1 MIRAATKQ
9 DASELVC
16 LIDCAG
22 YGMPLGVWG
31 DMLSDEASVLEVG
44 RKRAMREEGG
54 FSYRNAWIAERDGA
68 VAGALVGYRLDE
80 DIDLSG
86 IEEVPAVFQPLMELE
101 AEAPGSWYGNVLA
114 VHAEHRGKG
123 VGGALLDH
131 ADLMGAAA
139 DACCMSIIFESENK
153 VAHRL
158 YEAKGYVVTARRPRV
173 AFEMDRTGSAEWLLM
188 VKDLKV

>member
-22 YGMPLGVWG
+22 YGIPLSVWDG
-31 DMLSDEASVLEVG
+31 MLDGETSVLEVG

-54 FSYRNAWIAERDGA
+54 FSYRNAWVAERDGA
-68 VAGALVGYRLDE
+68 VAGALVGYRLDDE
-80 DIDLSG
+80 IDLSG
-86 IEEVPAVFQPLMELE
+86 LADAPAAFQPLLELE
-101 AEAPGSWYGNVLA
+101 AEAPGTWYVNVLA
-114 VHAEHRGKG
+114 VHAEYRGCG

-131 ADLMGAAA
+131 ADTLGAAA
-139 DACCMSIIFESENK
+139 NANGMSIIFESENRT
-153 VAHRL
+153 ARRL
-158 YEAKGYVVTARRPRV
+158 YESKGYQVTARRPRV
-173 AFEMDRTGSAEWLLM
+173 AIEPDRTGSAEWLLM

>member
-22 YGMPLGVWG
+22 YGIPLGVWNG
-31 DMLSDEASVLEVG
+31 MLVDETSVLEVG

-54 FSYRNAWIAERDGA
+54 FSYRNAWIAEQDEA

-80 DIDLSG
+80 EIDLSG
-86 IEEVPAVFQPLMELE
+86 IAEVPATFQPLMELE
-101 AEAPGSWYGNVLA
+101 AEAPGSWYVNVLA
-114 VHAEHRGKG
+114 VHAEYRGKG

-131 ADLMGAAA
+131 ADRMAETMGARS
-139 DACCMSIIFESENK
+139 MSIIFESENH
-153 VAHRL
+153 AARRL
-158 YEAKGYVVTARRPRV
+158 YEGKGYEVTARRPRV
-173 AFEMDRTGSAEWLLM
+173 AFETDRTGSAEWLLM
-188 VKDLKV
+188 MKDLKV

>member
-22 YGMPLGVWG
+22 YGMPLDVWNS
-31 DMLSDEASVLEVG
+31 MLDGEASVLEVG

-68 VAGALVGYRLDE
+68 TAGVLVGYRLDE

-86 IEEVPAVFQPLMELE
+86 IDQVPAAFRPLMELE
-101 AEAPGSWYGNVLA
+101 AEAPGSWYVNVLA
-114 VHAEHRGKG
+114 VHAEYRGKG
-123 VGGALLDH
+123 IGGALLDH
-131 ADLMGAAA
+131 ADRTADDVGAGT
-139 DACCMSIIFESENK
+139 MSIIFESENH
-153 VAHRL
+153 AARRL
-158 YEAKGYVVTARRPRV
+158 YASKGYSVTAQRPRV
-173 AFEMDRTGSAEWLLM
+173 AFEKDRTGSAEWLLM
-188 VKDLKV
+188 VKELKV

>member
-1 MIRAATKQ
+1 MIRPAAKH

-22 YGMPLGVWG
+22 YGIPLGVWNG
-31 DMLSDEASVLEVG
+31 MLENEASVLEVG

-80 DIDLSG
+80 EVDLSG
-86 IEEVPAVFQPLMELE
+86 IAEVPAAFQPLMGLE
-101 AEAPGSWYGNVLA
+101 AEAPGSWYVNVLA
-114 VHAEHRGKG
+114 VHAEYRGKG

-131 ADLMGAAA
+131 ADHMADTSGARS
-139 DACCMSIIFESENK
+139 MSIIFESENH
-153 VAHRL
+153 AARRL
-158 YEAKGYVVTARRPRV
+158 YEAKGYAVTARRPRV
-173 AFEMDRTGSAEWLLM
+173 AFETDRTDSAEWLLM

>member
-22 YGMPLGVWG
+22 YGIPLGVWNG
-31 DMLSDEASVLEVG
+31 MLDDEASVLEVG

-68 VAGALVGYRLDE
+68 VAGALVGYRLDDE
-80 DIDLSG
+80 IDLSG
-86 IEEVPAVFQPLMELE
+86 IAEVPAAFQPLMELE
-101 AEAPGSWYGNVLA
+101 AEAPGSWYVNVLA
-114 VHAEHRGKG
+114 VHAEYRGNG

-131 ADLMGAAA
+131 ADHMADTLGARS
-139 DACCMSIIFESENK
+139 MSIIFESENH
-153 VAHRL
+153 AARRL
-158 YEAKGYVVTARRPRV
+158 YEAKGYKVTARRPRV
-173 AFEMDRTGSAEWLLM
+173 AFETDRTGSAEWLLM
-188 VKDLKV
+188 LKDLKV

>member
-1 MIRAATKQ
+1 MIRPATKQ

-22 YGMPLGVWG
+22 YGIPLGVWNG
-31 DMLSDEASVLEVG
+31 MLDDEASVLEVG

-68 VAGALVGYRLDE
+68 VAGALVGYRLNE
-80 DIDLSG
+80 EIDLSG
-86 IEEVPAVFQPLMELE
+86 IAEVPAAFQPLMELE
-101 AEAPGSWYGNVLA
+101 AEAPGSWYVNVLA
-114 VHAEHRGKG
+114 VHAEYRGKG

-131 ADLMGAAA
+131 ADRLADTLGARS
-139 DACCMSIIFESENK
+139 MSIIFESENH
-153 VAHRL
+153 AAQRL
-158 YEAKGYVVTARRPRV
+158 YEAKGYEVTARRPRV
-173 AFEMDRTGSAEWLLM
+173 AFETDRTGSAEWLLM